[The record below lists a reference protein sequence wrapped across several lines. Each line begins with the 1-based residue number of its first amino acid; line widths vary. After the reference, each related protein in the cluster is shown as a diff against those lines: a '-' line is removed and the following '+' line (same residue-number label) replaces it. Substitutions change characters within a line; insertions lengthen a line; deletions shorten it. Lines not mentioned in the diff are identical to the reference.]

1 MKAAPGLAAALA
13 LGLAALSACSDALDR
28 GPPRP
33 KRVVLIVLDATH
45 AAHLGSYGGPAGLTP
60 AIDALAARGVRF
72 DRAFSNATWTL
83 PSTASLMT
91 GQLQET
97 HGVVSTEQRLPDD
110 AVVLADL
117 FEAAGYT
124 TAAFVQMVYASD
136 VYGLGQGFGSTPHHD
151 GRTDHS
157 TRDMI
162 RDLYSWLGAH
172 RDDDLFL
179 YVHLRRPHSP
189 YDPDPTLLAD
199 LEAGH
204 PLSDGSR
211 DDVLR
216 HADSQV
222 ASRGDISDAD
232 QERVEQLYRA
242 NLRTVDRELDA
253 LIESFERLGDTL
265 IVLTSDHGEA
275 LGQHDHY
282 GHGPKLFAEHIDI
295 PLIVAGPGIEP
306 GVDQGPACTIDV
318 LPTLADLCELNV
330 PSGHRID
337 GASLASRLTGTGRV
351 DDGRLI
357 PFSAKHPGRD
367 HSATGVIQGD
377 WKFVLD
383 ADGRP
388 RLSDRLLDPTGQH
401 DLSAEN
407 PRLVE
412 RMRRFVQARRE
423 RFREGSVELPAPR
436 ELTEEQQESLKELG
450 YLR

>member
-1 MKAAPGLAAALA
+1 
-13 LGLAALSACSDALDR
+13 
-28 GPPRP
+28 
-33 KRVVLIVLDATH
+33 
-45 AAHLGSYGGPAGLTP
+45 
-60 AIDALAARGVRF
+60 
-72 DRAFSNATWTL
+72 
-83 PSTASLMT
+83 MT

-189 YDPDPTLLAD
+189 YDPDPMLLAD

-242 NLRTVDRELDA
+242 NLRTVDREVGA
-253 LIESFERLGDTL
+253 LIDSFERLGNTL

-295 PLIVAGPGIEP
+295 PLIFAGPGIEP
-306 GVDQGPACTIDV
+306 GVDQGPASTIDM
-318 LPTLADLCELNV
+318 LPTLADLCALDL
-330 PSGHRID
+330 PPGHLID
-337 GASLASRLTGTGRV
+337 GVSLASRLTGLAGKEPA
-351 DDGRLI
+351 DDTRLI
-357 PFSAKHPGRD
+357 PLSAKHPGRD
-367 HSATGVIQGD
+367 NAAAGVIQD
-377 WKFVLD
+377 EWKFVLD
-383 ADGRP
+383 PDGRP
-388 RLSDRLLDPTGQH
+388 RLSNRLQDPTEQH
-401 DLSAEN
+401 DLSAQN
-407 PRLVE
+407 PGLVE
-412 RMRRFVQARRE
+412 RMRRLVQDRRD
-423 RFREGSVELPAPR
+423 RFRQGSKKLPAPR
-436 ELTEEQQESLKELG
+436 VLTEDQQKSLQELG